1 MKKINEDRI
10 GFDDIN
16 DDPFSG
22 FGNHYNNDY
31 DNFDDDP
38 LDSFEDIDDINTEE
52 ELKHLCY
59 LLREMFRNKGI
70 HNISVYNEDMNIIID
85 VVFNKVAKLE
95 KVIEVFNIAN
105 KIKKETLPQY
115 IDSFQMYEDRD
126 GSYIISFEYIFDINN
141 SGFDYNDGYDGLG
154 YGHPDEFY
162 KY

>member
-1 MKKINEDRI
+1 
-10 GFDDIN
+10 
-16 DDPFSG
+16 
-22 FGNHYNNDY
+22 
-31 DNFDDDP
+31 
-38 LDSFEDIDDINTEE
+38 
-52 ELKHLCY
+52 
-59 LLREMFRNKGI
+59 
-70 HNISVYNEDMNIIID
+70 MNIIID

>member
-22 FGNHYNNDY
+22 FGNY

-38 LDSFEDIDDINTEE
+38 LDSFEEIDDINTEE

>member
-141 SGFDYNDGYDGLG
+141 SGFDYNDGYD
-154 YGHPDEFY
+154 
-162 KY
+162 

>member
-52 ELKHLCY
+52 ELKHLRY
-59 LLREMFRNKGI
+59 IQK
-70 HNISVYNEDMNIIID
+70 YY
-85 VVFNKVAKLE
+85 VFLY
-95 KVIEVFNIAN
+95 F
-105 KIKKETLPQY
+105 
-115 IDSFQMYEDRD
+115 
-126 GSYIISFEYIFDINN
+126 
-141 SGFDYNDGYDGLG
+141 
-154 YGHPDEFY
+154 
-162 KY
+162 